1 MKSSNDNNSNNQQQQ
16 PQQPT
21 THDRQQ
27 TKTTTT
33 TTPTTT
39 PTPTTTTTN
48 QEKKE
53 KIKKKNNQ
61 QPKQPTTTMPFICLR
76 GQQTMYGDD
85 QCTMSQTLSRY
96 TYSYE
101 RPQIA
106 VASLDRIGK
115 SVPVPLLEITS
126 LSASRTLAG
135 NHITLCKQNM

>member
-16 PQQPT
+16 PT

-27 TKTTTT
+27 TTT

-53 KIKKKNNQ
+53 KKNNQ

-76 GQQTMYGDD
+76 DQQTMYGDD